1 MKKTAIKFLISGM
14 LFATGLKAQSIQEG
28 VNNLYAGRVKSASS
42 VFDKLLAVN
51 PTNIDAIYWQGQVFL
66 DDEEIRSSRLANA
79 RAWYEKGIQAT
90 NGAPL
95 LQVGLGHIELLE
107 GKSNEARQHFETAL
121 TLTRGKKGDDP
132 IIETAIGRAISDAK
146 NADYDYAVHLL
157 EDAAN
162 KDPKNTQT
170 LLELGNAYRKAGK
183 GNGGGAAFASYKK
196 ALEADP
202 NFAPASYRLGML
214 FTSQKNDELTLEY
227 MNQAVAKDPRFTKA
241 WYELF
246 YYYFYRLK
254 FTEAEDQLKKYI
266 DSKAPDTDPQDQFLY
281 AQLCY
286 AKKDFDCAINKAEA
300 VVAVAGA
307 NTKPKVYRLLA
318 HAYFDKGDYQNSK
331 KFSDMFFAK
340 KNPVEFLLPDY
351 EVRALSLAKLGSSPD
366 DVVKAY
372 MEGIKVD
379 TTIEA
384 KLGYLKK
391 GATYFK
397 DQKMPEKQAVVL
409 AKILELKPKPIIND
423 YFDLTLAYYFS
434 GAYDSSRN
442 LSMQMK
448 DKFSDQV
455 YGYLWAFNSAIAVD
469 TIRQDSIA
477 VPDALVL
484 YEFAQKDTSKFKPQ
498 YISAVK
504 FLAAYYINKAKDK
517 EKSLDF
523 FRKWQA
529 ADVNNAAAIQ
539 IYIDQIEKMPAGK
552 PATKPGVNPKGTG
565 QTGTPKV
572 GVVTKTKTK
581 AKTKLPPKAVA
592 KGG

>member
-42 VFDKLLAVN
+42 IFDKLLAVN

-66 DDEEIRSSRLANA
+66 DDEEIRATRLANA

-162 KDPKNTQT
+162 KEPKNTQT

-202 NFAPASYRLGML
+202 NFAAASYRLGML

-266 DSKAPDTDPQDQFLY
+266 DSKAPDNDPQDQFLY

-286 AKKDFDCAINKAEA
+286 AKKDFDCAITKAES
-300 VVAVAGA
+300 VVAVNGA

-318 HAYFDKGDYQNSK
+318 HAYFDKGDYQNAK
-331 KFSDMFFAK
+331 KFSDLFFAR
-340 KNPVEFLLPDY
+340 KNPDEFLLPDY

-366 DVVKAY
+366 DVVKVY

-409 AKILELKPKPIIND
+409 AKILELKAKPIIND

-442 LSMQMK
+442 LAMQMK

-469 TIRQDSIA
+469 TIKQDSIA
-477 VPDALVL
+477 VPDALIL

-539 IYIDQIEKMPAGK
+539 VYIDQIEKMPAGK
-552 PATKPGVNPKGTG
+552 PATKPAKVTG

-572 GVVTKTKTK
+572 AAVTKTKPK
-581 AKTKLPPKAVA
+581 VKTKLPPKALA

>member
-28 VNNLYAGRVKSASS
+28 VNNLYAGRIKSASS

-66 DDEEIRSSRLANA
+66 DDEEIRASRLANA

-107 GKSNEARQHFETAL
+107 GKTNEARQHFETAL

-132 IIETAIGRAISDAK
+132 IIETAIGRAISDSK
-146 NADYDYAVHLL
+146 TGDFDYAVRVL

-162 KDPKNTQT
+162 KEPKNPMI

-196 ALEADP
+196 ALDADP

-214 FTSQKNDELTLEY
+214 FTSQRNDELTLDY
-227 MNQAVAKDPRFTKA
+227 MNQAVLKDPRFTKA
-241 WYELF
+241 YYELF

-254 FTEAEDQLKKYI
+254 FPEAEDQLKKFI
-266 DSKAPDTDPQDQFLY
+266 GSKTPDNDPQDQFLY

-286 AKKDFDCAINKAEA
+286 AKKDFDCAITKAEA
-300 VVAVAGA
+300 VIAVAGT

-318 HAYFDKGDYQNSK
+318 HAYFDNGDYQNSK
-331 KFSDMFFAK
+331 KFSDQFFAK
-340 KNPVEFLLPDY
+340 KNPVEFMLPDY
-351 EVRALSLAKLGSSPD
+351 EVRALGLAKLGSAPD
-366 DVVKAY
+366 EVVKAY
-372 MEGIKVD
+372 MEGINVD
-379 TTIEA
+379 TTVDA

-391 GATYFK
+391 GAAYFK

-442 LSMQMK
+442 LAMQMK
-448 DKFSDQV
+448 DKFADQV

-469 TIRQDSIA
+469 TLKQDSIA

-484 YEFAQKDTSKFKPQ
+484 YEFAQKDTSKFKSQ

-539 IYIDQIEKMPAGK
+539 TYIDQIEKMPAGK
-552 PATKPGVNPKGTG
+552 PNTKPGNSTKGTG
-565 QTGTPKV
+565 KTVTPKA

-581 AKTKLPPKAVA
+581 LKPKAVA
-592 KGG
+592 KL

>member
-28 VNNLYAGRVKSASS
+28 MNHLYAGRVKSAST

-51 PTNIDAIYWQGQVFL
+51 PTNIEAIYWQGQVFL

-95 LQVGLGHIELLE
+95 LQAGLGHIELLE
-107 GKSNEARQHFETAL
+107 GKINEARQHFETAL

-132 IIETAIGRAISDAK
+132 AIETAIGRAISDSK
-146 NADYDYAVHLL
+146 NGDFDYAVKLL

-162 KDPKNTQT
+162 KEPKNPMI

-183 GNGGGAAFASYKK
+183 GNGGGAAFSSYKK

-202 NFAPASYRLGML
+202 NYAAASYRLGML
-214 FTSQKNDELTLEY
+214 FTSQKNDDLTLEY

-241 WYELF
+241 YYELF

-254 FTEAEDQLKKYI
+254 FAEAEDQLKKYI
-266 DSKAPDTDPQDQFLY
+266 DSKAPDNDPQDQFLY

-286 AKKDFDCAINKAEA
+286 AKKDFDCAITKAEA
-300 VVAVAGA
+300 VVAVTGT

-331 KFSDMFFAK
+331 KFSDLFFAK
-340 KNPVEFLLPDY
+340 KNPVEFMLPDY
-351 EVRALSLAKLGSSPD
+351 EVRALSLAKLGSIPD
-366 DVVKAY
+366 EVVKAY
-372 MEGIKVD
+372 MEGITVD
-379 TTIEA
+379 TTVDA

-391 GATYFK
+391 GAAYFK
-397 DQKMPEKQAVVL
+397 EQKMPDKQAVVL
-409 AKILELKPKPIIND
+409 ARILELKPKPIIND

-434 GAYDSSRN
+434 GAYDSSRKVA
-442 LSMQMK
+442 LQMK
-448 DKFSDQV
+448 EKYADQV
-455 YGYLWAFNSAIAVD
+455 YGYQWAFNSAIAVD
-469 TIRQDSIA
+469 TVKQDSIA

-484 YEFAQKDTSKFKPQ
+484 YEFADKDTSKFKSQ

-539 IYIDQIEKMPAGK
+539 TYIDQIEKMPAGK
-552 PATKPGVNPKGTG
+552 PATKPANNSKGTG
-565 QTGTPKV
+565 KALTPGK
-572 GVVTKTKTK
+572 GAVTKS
-581 AKTKLPPKAVA
+581 KTKLQPKLIA
-592 KGG
+592 KR

>member
-1 MKKTAIKFLISGM
+1 MKKTAITFLISGM
-14 LFATGLKAQSIQEG
+14 LFAAGLKAQTIQEG
-28 VNNLYAGRVKSASS
+28 VNHLYAGRVKSASA

-107 GKSNEARQHFETAL
+107 GKVNEARQHFETAL

-132 IIETAIGRAISDAK
+132 IIETVIGRAISDAK
-146 NADYDYAVHLL
+146 NADYDYAVRLL

-162 KDPKNTQT
+162 KDPKNTMT

-202 NFAPASYRLGML
+202 NFAAASYRLGML
-214 FTSQKNDELTLEY
+214 FTSQKNEDLTLEY
-227 MNQAVAKDPRFTKA
+227 MNQAVAKDPKFTKA
-241 WYELF
+241 YYELF
-246 YYYFYRLK
+246 YFYFYRLK
-254 FTEAEDQLKKYI
+254 FAEAEDQLKKYI

-286 AKKDFDCAINKAEA
+286 AKKDFDCAIAKGEA
-300 VVAVAGA
+300 VVAVTGA

-318 HAYFDKGDYQNSK
+318 HAYFDKGDFQNARK
-331 KFSDMFFAK
+331 NSDLFFAK
-340 KNPVEFLLPDY
+340 KNPDEYMLPDY
-351 EVRALSLAKLGSSPD
+351 EVRALALAKLGSVPD

-372 MEGIKVD
+372 LEGIGVD
-379 TTIEA
+379 TTVEA

-391 GATYFK
+391 GAAYFK
-397 DQKMPEKQAVVL
+397 EQKLPEKQAVVL
-409 AKILELKPKPIIND
+409 AKILDLKPKPIIND

-434 GAYDSSRN
+434 GAYDSARN
-442 LSMQMK
+442 RSIQMK
-448 DKFSDQV
+448 EKFPDQV
-455 YGYLWAFNSAIAVD
+455 YGYQWAFNSAIAVD
-469 TIRQDSIA
+469 TVKQDSIA

-484 YEFAQKDTSKFKPQ
+484 YEFAEKDTSKFKSQ

-539 IYIDQIEKMPAGK
+539 TYIDQIEKMPAGK
-552 PATKPGVNPKGTG
+552 PGSKPANNSKGTG
-565 QTGTPKV
+565 QTSTLKSPKPAV
-572 GVVTKTKTK
+572 IAKSKTT
-581 AKTKLPPKAVA
+581 LQPKAPA
-592 KGG
+592 KG